1 MSSKR
6 RLMKN
11 ITLSID
17 EQTLESVRQYAAT
30 RQSSVNALV
39 REYLTRLAET
49 EDRASKALKRM
60 RKLSEEST
68 ASIGPQDWRRSD
80 LHDR

>member
-1 MSSKR
+1 
-6 RLMKN
+6 MKN

-17 EQTLESVRQYAAT
+17 EQTLETVRQYAAT
-30 RQSSVNALV
+30 HQSSVNALV

-49 EDRASKALKRM
+49 EDRASQALRRM
-60 RKLSEEST
+60 RELSDEST
-68 ASIGPQDWRRSD
+68 ASIGSKTWRRSD

>member
-1 MSSKR
+1 
-6 RLMKN
+6 MKN

-17 EQTLESVRQYAAT
+17 EHTLESVRQYAAS

-49 EDRASKALKRM
+49 EDQASRALSRM
-60 RKLSEEST
+60 RELSEEST
-68 ASIGPQDWRRSD
+68 ASIGPKNWRRSD